1 VEEQLVALQ
10 ARLDEAEEYA
20 KRESRR
26 MSNKLETR
34 CSQIEEELEMERSKE
49 QVLIY
54 ELRDE
59 DVLLYLLFYTI
70 LQSYLVNPD

>member
-1 VEEQLVALQ
+1 MEEQLVALQ

-70 LQSYLVNPD
+70 LKSYLVNPD

>member
-1 VEEQLVALQ
+1 MEEQLVALQ